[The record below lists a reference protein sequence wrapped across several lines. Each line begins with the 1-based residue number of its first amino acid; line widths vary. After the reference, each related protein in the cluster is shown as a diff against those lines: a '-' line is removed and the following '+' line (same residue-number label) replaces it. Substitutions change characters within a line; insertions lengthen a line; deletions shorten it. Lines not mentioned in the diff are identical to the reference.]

1 LDSFDAKILN
11 ILQIDTTITI
21 ERIGAQV
28 GLSTSA
34 VQRRIK
40 ALREAKIIEREVA
53 IVAPS
58 IVGRRLTAIV
68 SVSLE
73 RDQMRLVDQFKR
85 QMFMAPEVMQCYYV
99 SGVTDMVVIL
109 CVSDMEEYVQF
120 AERHF
125 SGNPNVQQ
133 FVTHFVM
140 QRVKETTA
148 IHICPD
154 GKGTSTDG

>member
-40 ALREAKIIEREVA
+40 ALRAAKIIEREVA
-53 IVAPS
+53 IVSPS
-58 IVGRRLTAIV
+58 ILGRRLTAIV
-68 SVSLE
+68 SVTLG
-73 RDQMRLVDQFKR
+73 RDQVRLLDQFKS
-85 QMFMAPEVMQCYYV
+85 QMSAAPEVMQCYYV

-120 AERHF
+120 AERNF

-140 QRVKETTA
+140 QRVKSTTA
-148 IHICPD
+148 IHIYPD
-154 GKGTSTDG
+154 GNGTPSDS

>member
-11 ILQIDTTITI
+11 ILQVDTTITI

-40 ALREAKIIEREVA
+40 ALRAAKIIEREVA
-53 IVAPS
+53 IVSPS
-58 IVGRRLTAIV
+58 IFGKRLTAIV
-68 SVSLE
+68 SITLE
-73 RDQMRLVDQFKR
+73 RDQVRLVDQFKR
-85 QMFMAPEVMQCYYV
+85 QMFEAPEVAQCYYV

-109 CVSDMEEYVQF
+109 CVSDMDEYVQF
-120 AERHF
+120 AERNF

-140 QRVKETTA
+140 QRVKATTA
-148 IHICPD
+148 VRIDAD
-154 GKGTSTDG
+154 GNDTPSDI

>member
-1 LDSFDAKILN
+1 LDTFDAKILN

-21 ERIGAQV
+21 GKIGAQV

-40 ALREAKIIEREVA
+40 ALRKAKIIEREVA

-68 SVSLE
+68 SVSLQ
-73 RDQMRLVDQFKR
+73 RDQVRLLDEFKR
-85 QMFMAPEVMQCYYV
+85 QMFAAPEVMQCYYV

-133 FVTHFVM
+133 FITHFVM
-140 QRVKETTA
+140 QRVKDTTA
-148 IHICPD
+148 IHISAD
-154 GKGTSTDG
+154 RNGTPSDH